1 MSNILK
7 WLQTV
12 MILAGLIKPLI
23 QLIEA
28 VEQPG
33 HGAEKKAAVL
43 DLMKEAIVA
52 AEKAVPGLDLDQD
65 MIVAFLSKAIDMV
78 VNFKNLI
85 GGFRKTPAADTA
97 G

>member
-1 MSNILK
+1 MKILK
-7 WLQTV
+7 FLQT
-12 MILAGLIKPLI
+12 LLFLTGLLKPLI
-23 QLIEA
+23 ELIEA

-33 HGAEKKAAVL
+33 HGAEKKKAVL
-43 DLMKEAIVA
+43 DLMKESIVA

-65 MIVAFLSKAIDMV
+65 MIVAFLDKAIDMV
-78 VNFKNLI
+78 VNLKNLI